1 MCQNCEGQC
10 LIPWGCKDIKG
21 IVAPEIGP
29 KRFGTSEKQAPG
41 HKVQGGGECTLILRV
56 GAGNI
61 LTISQ

>member
-1 MCQNCEGQC
+1 M
-10 LIPWGCKDIKG
+10 
-21 IVAPEIGP
+21 APEIGP